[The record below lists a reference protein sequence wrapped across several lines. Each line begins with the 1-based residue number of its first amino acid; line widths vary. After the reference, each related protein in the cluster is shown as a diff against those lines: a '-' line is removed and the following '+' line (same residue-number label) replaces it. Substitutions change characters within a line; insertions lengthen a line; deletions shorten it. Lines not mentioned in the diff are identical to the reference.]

1 MNLFERLMYR
11 RLCSEAPP
19 EGGDGGAAPAAT
31 GDNPAA
37 AANASNPNPGE
48 GENPDG
54 EGKQDG
60 GKTAEELAAE
70 KDAKEKADKEAAEKA
85 EKEKKPAAP
94 EKYEFTPPEGQEL
107 DANALAVFEPI
118 AKELGLS
125 QEQAQK
131 LVDIY
136 PQIQQQQAEAWGKQV
151 ADWGEQVKADKE
163 IGGDKFN
170 ASVGAAQRAL
180 DQFGNTELREYLNA
194 SGLGNHP
201 ALVRFCAKVGKA
213 MAEDTFVVPNQ
224 GGQRSA
230 ADILY
235 GKKE

>member
-19 EGGDGGAAPAAT
+19 EGGDGGAAPSAT

-37 AANASNPNPGE
+37 ADNADNPNPGE
-48 GENPDG
+48 GDNPEG
-54 EGKQDG
+54 EGKQEG
-60 GKTAEELAAE
+60 SKTAEELAAE
-70 KDAKEKADKEAAEKA
+70 KEAKEKADKEAAEKA

-94 EKYEFTPPEGQEL
+94 EKYEFSAPEGQEL

-136 PQIQQQQAEAWGKQV
+136 PQIQQQQAEAWSKQV

-213 MAEDTFVVPNQ
+213 MAEDTFVVPGQ

-235 GKKE
+235 GNKE

>member
-37 AANASNPNPGE
+37 DANAANSGE
-48 GENPDG
+48 GGNPEG
-54 EGKQDG
+54 EGKEEG
-60 GKTAEELAAE
+60 SKTAEELAAE

-94 EKYEFTPPEGQEL
+94 EKYEFSAPEGQEL
-107 DANALAVFEPI
+107 DANALSVFEPI

-136 PQIQQQQAEAWGKQV
+136 PQIQQQQAEAWSKQV

>member
-1 MNLFERLMYR
+1 MNLFERLIYR
-11 RLCSEAPP
+11 RLCSEVPP

-37 AANASNPNPGE
+37 ADNVANPNPG
-48 GENPDG
+48 GGDNPEG
-54 EGKQDG
+54 EGKQEG
-60 GKTAEELAAE
+60 NKTAEELAAE
-70 KDAKEKADKEAAEKA
+70 KEAKEKADKEAAEKA

-136 PQIQQQQAEAWGKQV
+136 PQIQQQQAEAWSKQV

-163 IGGDKFN
+163 IGGDEFN

-213 MAEDTFVVPNQ
+213 MAEDTFVVPGQ

-235 GKKE
+235 GNKE

>member
-1 MNLFERLMYR
+1 MNLSERLMYR

-31 GDNPAA
+31 GDTTAA
-37 AANASNPNPGE
+37 ADNAANPNPGE
-48 GENPDG
+48 GENQEG
-54 EGKQDG
+54 EGKQEG

-70 KDAKEKADKEAAEKA
+70 KDAKEKADKDAAEKA

-136 PQIQQQQAEAWGKQV
+136 PQIQQQQAEAWSKQV

-213 MAEDTFVVPNQ
+213 MAEDIFVVPNQ

>member
-11 RLCSEAPP
+11 RLCSEASP

-31 GDNPAA
+31 GDNPEAA
-37 AANASNPNPGE
+37 DNAANPNPGE
-48 GENPDG
+48 GDNPEG
-54 EGKQDG
+54 EGKQEG
-60 GKTAEELAAE
+60 SKTAEELAAE
-70 KDAKEKADKEAAEKA
+70 KEAKEKADKEAAEKA
-85 EKEKKPAAP
+85 EKEKKPASP

-136 PQIQQQQAEAWGKQV
+136 PQIQQQQAEAWSKQV
-151 ADWGEQVKADKE
+151 SDWGEQVKADKE

>member
-1 MNLFERLMYR
+1 MNLLERLMYR
-11 RLCSEAPP
+11 RLCSEASS

-31 GDNPAA
+31 GDNSAA
-37 AANASNPNPGE
+37 DANAANPNQGE
-48 GENPDG
+48 GENPEG

-136 PQIQQQQAEAWGKQV
+136 PQIQQQQAEAWSKQV

>member
-37 AANASNPNPGE
+37 ADNAANPNPGE
-48 GENPDG
+48 GDNPEG
-54 EGKQDG
+54 EGKQEG
-60 GKTAEELAAE
+60 SKTAEELAAE
-70 KDAKEKADKEAAEKA
+70 KEAKEKADKEAAEKA

-94 EKYEFTPPEGQEL
+94 EKYEFTSPEGQEL

-136 PQIQQQQAEAWGKQV
+136 PQIQHQQAEAWSKQV

-180 DQFGNTELREYLNA
+180 DQFGNPELREYLNA

>member
-11 RLCSEAPP
+11 RLCSEASP

-31 GDNPAA
+31 DDNPAA
-37 AANASNPNPGE
+37 AANAANQGE
-48 GENPDG
+48 GDNPEG
-54 EGKQDG
+54 EGKQEG
-60 GKTAEELAAE
+60 GKAAEELAAE

-136 PQIQQQQAEAWGKQV
+136 PQIQQQQAEAWSKQV